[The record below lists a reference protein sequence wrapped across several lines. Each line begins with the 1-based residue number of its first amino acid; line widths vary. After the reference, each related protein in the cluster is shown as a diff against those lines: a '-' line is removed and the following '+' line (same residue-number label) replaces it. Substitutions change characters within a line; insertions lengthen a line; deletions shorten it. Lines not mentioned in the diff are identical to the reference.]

1 MKNPEVI
8 WLWVF
13 SGSDS
18 APSIG
23 LNTAF
28 SRGLKLNSVF
38 PKLQL
43 AISPASD
50 PKVEVLGKTPRLVG
64 DLKLNP
70 AFPGTDELEGPETA
84 TKGVCSSP
92 EKSPELEVWV
102 SPNVCTEEEGATK
115 LGTCENPVFFP
126 DNVLFCPKR
135 EG

>member
-1 MKNPEVI
+1 MKNPEAI

-38 PKLQL
+38 PKPEFT
-43 AISPASD
+43 ISPASC
-50 PKVEVLGKTPRLVG
+50 PKAEVLGKAPTLVG

-70 AFPGTDELEGPETA
+70 GFPSTDELEGPEVA
-84 TKGVCSSP
+84 TKVEVCSRP
-92 EKSPELEVWV
+92 EKGPTLEDWV
-102 SPNVCTEEEGATK
+102 NPNVCTEEE
-115 LGTCENPVFFP
+115 
-126 DNVLFCPKR
+126 
-135 EG
+135 